1 MGQSS
6 SREAATLLELEKEN
20 QNEDQVVHNAICDN
34 CDQII
39 TGIRYKCLHC
49 PDFDFCE
56 SCEGP
61 ESGHDETHVF
71 AKMYRTD
78 QRVPARKQKAC
89 RRFGGPRRR
98 LNRLEKDVVALQVQV
113 AALLAMRE
121 AEKEQEVE
129 VVEPEV
135 EEPEEVVELEE
146 VIESKEVDDSFVRI
160 EDVEDEEV
168 NVIPAVSQ
176 ETQRILDSLN
186 QMGFMD
192 REQNLAYISA
202 FNGDLEAILDSLLS

>member
-1 MGQSS
+1 MG
-6 SREAATLLELEKEN
+6 
-20 QNEDQVVHNAICDN
+20 
-34 CDQII
+34 

-98 LNRLEKDVVALQVQV
+98 LNRLEKDVVALQEQV

-129 VVEPEV
+129 ET
-135 EEPEEVVELEE
+135 EEVVEPEE

-160 EDVEDEEV
+160 EDVDEEEEDEEV

>member
-1 MGQSS
+1 MG
-6 SREAATLLELEKEN
+6 
-20 QNEDQVVHNAICDN
+20 
-34 CDQII
+34 
-39 TGIRYKCLHC
+39 
-49 PDFDFCE
+49 
-56 SCEGP
+56 
-61 ESGHDETHVF
+61 DETHVF

-98 LNRLEKDVVALQVQV
+98 LNRLEKDVVALQEQV

-135 EEPEEVVELEE
+135 EEPEEVVEQEE
-146 VIESKEVDDSFVRI
+146 DNESKEVDDSFVRI
-160 EDVEDEEV
+160 EDVDEEEEDEEV

>member
-1 MGQSS
+1 MG
-6 SREAATLLELEKEN
+6 
-20 QNEDQVVHNAICDN
+20 
-34 CDQII
+34 
-39 TGIRYKCLHC
+39 
-49 PDFDFCE
+49 
-56 SCEGP
+56 
-61 ESGHDETHVF
+61 DETHVF

-98 LNRLEKDVVALQVQV
+98 LNRLEKDVVALQEQV

-135 EEPEEVVELEE
+135 EEPEEVVEP
-146 VIESKEVDDSFVRI
+146 
-160 EDVEDEEV
+160 EEV

>member
-1 MGQSS
+1 MG
-6 SREAATLLELEKEN
+6 
-20 QNEDQVVHNAICDN
+20 
-34 CDQII
+34 
-39 TGIRYKCLHC
+39 
-49 PDFDFCE
+49 
-56 SCEGP
+56 
-61 ESGHDETHVF
+61 DETHVF

-98 LNRLEKDVVALQVQV
+98 LNRLEKDVVALQEQV

-129 VVEPEV
+129 VVEPE
-135 EEPEEVVELEE
+135 E

-160 EDVEDEEV
+160 EDVDEEEEDEV